1 MNKYIMYESVI
12 ERITER
18 SLSVETKDHGQQVV
32 HTGEVVILENDQY
45 TKIEN
50 SSLIVGDKI
59 WIYLSDRT
67 PMTMSLPPQFSPYL
81 IVVDR
86 SIDSNFHKL
95 DFFNQDLVS
104 EDMMLKINPDAIE
117 VVIQDGEVV
126 SEYDLAN
133 KHLLVFYTV
142 STRSIL
148 AQTNPKAVVILP
160 DLV

>member
-1 MNKYIMYESVI
+1 
-12 ERITER
+12 
-18 SLSVETKDHGQQVV
+18 
-32 HTGEVVILENDQY
+32 
-45 TKIEN
+45 
-50 SSLIVGDKI
+50 
-59 WIYLSDRT
+59 
-67 PMTMSLPPQFSPYL
+67 MTMSLPPQFSPYL

-86 SIDSNFHKL
+86 SIDSNFQKL

-142 STRSIL
+142 STRSIP